1 MVCALHSVWR
11 WQVSVGGVFF
21 RGMSGHDNFVRWS
34 RVEVD
39 LGMAEFGALANGFTT
54 IETSRVAQRLK
65 IITNNNGTRQERQR

>member
-1 MVCALHSVWR
+1 MRIAFRLEVASLSR
-11 WQVSVGGVFF
+11 RGFF